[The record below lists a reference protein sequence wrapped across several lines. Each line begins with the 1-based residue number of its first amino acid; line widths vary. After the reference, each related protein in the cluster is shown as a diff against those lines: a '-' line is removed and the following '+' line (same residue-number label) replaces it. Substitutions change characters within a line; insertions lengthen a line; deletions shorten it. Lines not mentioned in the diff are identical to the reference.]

1 MRTVTRDFSSTL
13 RIKSSKFIGY
23 LMPCADEAEKES
35 GLERIREE
43 HPVATHH
50 CYGYI
55 YNPADPVS
63 YSSDDGEPSGTAG
76 QPILNALLSAN
87 LMNVL
92 MVAVRYYGGTQLGKP
107 GLIEAYGE
115 ITRLTV
121 NEAEL
126 KKIIPVQI
134 YRVVYDY
141 NQQSLIDQLHHH
153 IDLITLDAEYTEKV
167 KLTLAC
173 PVSMKDQFLFH
184 IEKFKHLLES
194 FEVMET
200 SWHIF

>member
-1 MRTVTRDFSSTL
+1 
-13 RIKSSKFIGY
+13 
-23 LMPCADEAEKES
+23 MPCADEAEKES
-35 GLERIREE
+35 GLERVREE

-115 ITRLTV
+115 LTRLTV

-134 YRVVYDY
+134 YRVRSEEHTSEL
-141 NQQSLIDQLHHH
+141 QSRGHLVCRL
-153 IDLITLDAEYTEKV
+153 L
-167 KLTLAC
+167 LA
-173 PVSMKDQFLFH
+173 KKKEQ
-184 IEKFKHLLES
+184 I
-194 FEVMET
+194 
-200 SWHIF
+200 

>member
-1 MRTVTRDFSSTL
+1 MTGNRKNVVMGTVRD
-13 RIKSSKFIGY
+13 
-23 LMPCADEAEKES
+23 
-35 GLERIREE
+35 
-43 HPVATHH
+43 
-50 CYGYI
+50 YG
-55 YNPADPVS
+55 D
-63 YSSDDGEPSGTAG
+63 
-76 QPILNALLSAN
+76 
-87 LMNVL
+87 
-92 MVAVRYYGGTQLGKP
+92 TQLGKP
-107 GLIEAYGE
+107 GLSETYRE
-115 ITRLTV
+115 LTRLTV

-200 SWHIF
+200 SRHIF

>member
-1 MRTVTRDFSSTL
+1 M
-13 RIKSSKFIGY
+13 
-23 LMPCADEAEKES
+23 
-35 GLERIREE
+35 
-43 HPVATHH
+43 H
-50 CYGYI
+50 
-55 YNPADPVS
+55 
-63 YSSDDGEPSGTAG
+63 
-76 QPILNALLSAN
+76 
-87 LMNVL
+87 
-92 MVAVRYYGGTQLGKP
+92 
-107 GLIEAYGE
+107 GLIEAYRE
-115 ITRLTV
+115 LTLLTV
-121 NEAEL
+121 NEGER

-141 NQQSLIDQLHHH
+141 IQQSLIDQLHHH

-200 SWHIF
+200 DRKSTRLNSSHVAISYAVFCLKKKKNTE